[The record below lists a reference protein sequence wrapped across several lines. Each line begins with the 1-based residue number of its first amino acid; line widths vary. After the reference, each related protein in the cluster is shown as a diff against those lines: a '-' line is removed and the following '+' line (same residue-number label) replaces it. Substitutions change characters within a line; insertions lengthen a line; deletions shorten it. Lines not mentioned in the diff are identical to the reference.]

1 VGSAKTFWNCW
12 VWRVQASGL
21 CLVLLS
27 THQDAFHSLSDAA
40 KRLQSELQGE
50 GTFQVC
56 CSSSFHTATTCLWP
70 QCLETGVPGMLI
82 SSVVLLHH
90 TEDEIS
96 VLKWHNC

>member
-1 VGSAKTFWNCW
+1 M
-12 VWRVQASGL
+12 WRVQASGL

-56 CSSSFHTATTCLWP
+56 CSSSLHTAINMPLATL
-70 QCLETGVPGMLI
+70 PGNWCA
-82 SSVVLLHH
+82 LHADLQRGATASH
-90 TEDEIS
+90 
-96 VLKWHNC
+96 